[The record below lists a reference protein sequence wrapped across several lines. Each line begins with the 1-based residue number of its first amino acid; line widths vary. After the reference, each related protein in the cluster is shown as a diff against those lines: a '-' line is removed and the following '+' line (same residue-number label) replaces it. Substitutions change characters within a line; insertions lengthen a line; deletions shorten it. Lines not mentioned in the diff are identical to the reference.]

1 MQIRCTNCHRPFAL
15 AKDAVHNALDHL
27 VSQGQTS
34 YSIACPHCRRVNH
47 ISLQELRRAA
57 PDWKEPQGQAETSA
71 AHG

>member
-15 AKDAVHNALDHL
+15 AKDTVHTALEQL

-57 PDWKEPQGQAETSA
+57 PEWKEPQHQTESSE